1 MDIIK
6 QLELHSTM
14 KAYIIYIIIGISLL
28 SLIKGTFKIERSER
42 NQRLY
47 NELCQIDKD
56 YCVEE

>member
-14 KAYIIYIIIGISLL
+14 KAYVIYIIIGIFFLT
-28 SLIKGTFKIERSER
+28 LIKGTLKIDRSER

-47 NELCQIDKD
+47 DELCQVDES
-56 YCVEE
+56 YCTKE

>member
-1 MDIIK
+1 
-6 QLELHSTM
+6 M

-56 YCVEE
+56 YCLEE